1 MGKEEDDKKFTAL
14 HMASKKGHEEIVKL
28 LLNTFNAEDEK
39 DKLIEY
45 VMKEDNI
52 NHTALHFAS
61 FMGHEEIVKLL
72 LKTFRD
78 GKDILIEY
86 VMKEAYNKKY
96 TALHM
101 ACFNEDE
108 KDKLIQ
114 YVKKEDH
121 INHTAFHFASFAV
134 EKHPRIINLL
144 NNYMQ

>member
-1 MGKEEDDKKFTAL
+1 M
-14 HMASKKGHEEIVKL
+14 GHEEIVKL
-28 LLNTFNAEDEK
+28 LLNTFNEDEK

-72 LKTFRD
+72 LNT
-78 GKDILIEY
+78 
-86 VMKEAYNKKY
+86 
-96 TALHM
+96 
-101 ACFNEDE
+101 FNEDE

-121 INHTAFHFASFAV
+121 INHTAFHFASFAI

-144 NNYMQ
+144 HIYMQ

>member
-1 MGKEEDDKKFTAL
+1 MG
-14 HMASKKGHEEIVKL
+14 
-28 LLNTFNAEDEK
+28 NAEDEK

-78 GKDILIEY
+78 GKDIILIEY

-101 ACFNEDE
+101 ACFNGHEGIVELLLNTFNEDE

-121 INHTAFHFASFAV
+121 INHTALHFASFAV
-134 EKHPRIINLL
+134 NKHPRI
-144 NNYMQ
+144 